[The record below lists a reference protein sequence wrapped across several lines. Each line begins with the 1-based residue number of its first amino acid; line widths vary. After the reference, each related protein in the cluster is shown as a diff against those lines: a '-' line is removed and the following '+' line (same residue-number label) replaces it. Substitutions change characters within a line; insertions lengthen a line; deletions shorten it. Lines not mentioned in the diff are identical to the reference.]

1 MSNPWF
7 VEPEEEKIELVW
19 KDGGVERDFWIMV
32 KKRLTIGESRRML
45 KSISKVAS
53 KLKTADREAEAP
65 EAQFDWTEY
74 SFARAMTYMLD
85 WSLCDDKGNKM
96 QLTRGN
102 IESLHQDVF
111 DIIDKAIDQHDT
123 NVADR
128 ESKKANAGG
137 PTPKPTSA

>member
-19 KDGGVERDFWIMV
+19 NDGGTEREFWIML

-45 KSISKVAS
+45 KSISRVHS
-53 KLKTADREAEAP
+53 RLKGQGREAEQP

-85 WSLCDDKGNKM
+85 WSLSDDKGNKL
-96 QLTRGN
+96 QLNRSN
-102 IESLHQDVF
+102 LEALNQRVF
-111 DIIDKAIDQHDT
+111 EIIDKAIDQHDT
-123 NVADR
+123 DVAEK
-128 ESKKANAGG
+128 ESKKTKAGG
-137 PTPKPTSA
+137 VTPKLTSA